1 MNILYMSNIL
11 SLTNE
16 DSMTSPRVL
25 PTLDETRFSDMAL
38 TFRIMRLATVWRT
51 QLDRALRPHGMTSAS
66 MRPMAYLMMMP
77 DGATQSDLA
86 AAMNVDCSALVRILD
101 LLEKQKLITRLQDT
115 RDRRAK
121 KLVLTSAGQERCTLF
136 HTIAAQLEK
145 NVRQNL
151 TEDQVRSLIHD
162 LSCMLETHH
171 ER

>member
-1 MNILYMSNIL
+1 
-11 SLTNE
+11 
-16 DSMTSPRVL
+16 MTSPRVL

>member
-1 MNILYMSNIL
+1 MIS
-11 SLTNE
+11 S
-16 DSMTSPRVL
+16 RVL

-51 QLDRALRPHGMTSAS
+51 QLDRALRPHGMTLAS

-77 DGATQSDLA
+77 NGATQSDLA
-86 AAMNVDCSALVRILD
+86 TAMNVDCSALVRILD
-101 LLEKQKLITRLQDT
+101 LLEKQKLITRQQDK

-121 KLVLTSAGQERCTLF
+121 KLVLTPAGHERCVLF
-136 HTIAAQLEK
+136 HTISAQLEQ

-151 TEDQVRSLIHD
+151 TKDQVRNLIDD
-162 LSCMLETHH
+162 LSSLLEAHH

>member
-11 SLTNE
+11 YLTNE
-16 DSMTSPRVL
+16 GSMISSRVL

-51 QLDRALRPHGMTSAS
+51 QLDRALRPHGMTLAS

-77 DGATQSDLA
+77 NGATQSDLA
-86 AAMNVDCSALVRILD
+86 TAMNVDCSALVRILD
-101 LLEKQKLITRLQDT
+101 LLEKQKLITRQQDK

-121 KLVLTSAGQERCTLF
+121 KLVLTPAGHERCVLF
-136 HTIAAQLEK
+136 HTISAQLEQ

-151 TEDQVRSLIHD
+151 TKDQVRNLIDD
-162 LSCMLETHH
+162 LSSLLEAHH

>member
-51 QLDRALRPHGMTSAS
+51 QLDRALRPHGMTLAS

-121 KLVLTSAGQERCTLF
+121 KLVLTSAGQERCALF
-136 HTIAAQLEK
+136 HTIAAQLEQ

-151 TEDQVRSLIHD
+151 NEDQVRSLIHD